1 MKLRHAEG
9 VEIYLPLFF
18 GKRTTFLPFLRDV
31 EKVFVQLDTETKAQE
46 FEELIQERYEEYRYD
61 QKRPLL
67 DPKELF
73 LSFAELQDNLEEII
87 HFDLEKIQEQ
97 EIDKSKKLLERN
109 EKADLSTSK
118 MPSEGDLVVHLTHG
132 IGKFIGLKQLNTF
145 VGISDC
151 LEIEYKDRSKVFV
164 PIENMDLVSRY
175 FGPDDRDIDS
185 LNSKKWKK
193 RKDKALKQTFDT
205 AAELLEVQAKRLQAK
220 GYSFNID
227 EAELDNFTKKFPY
240 TETFDQKRT
249 IEEVLSDMKSLKAMD
264 RLVCGEVAVSY
275 THLRAHET

>member
-1 MKLRHAEG
+1 MNLKQAEG

-18 GKRTTFLPFLRDV
+18 GKRTTFLPFLKGV
-31 EKVFVQLDTETKAQE
+31 EKVFVQRDTETKAKE
-46 FEELIQERYEEYRYD
+46 FEELIEERYEEYRYD

-67 DPKELF
+67 DPKKLF
-73 LSFAELQDNLEEII
+73 LGFMELQANLEETID
-87 HFDLEKIQEQ
+87 FDLEQIQEQ
-97 EIDKSKKLLERN
+97 EINKSEKLLERN

-151 LEIEYKDRSKVFV
+151 LEIEYQDNSKVFV

-205 AAELLEVQAKRLQAK
+205 AQVDDADVTSA
-220 GYSFNID
+220 
-227 EAELDNFTKKFPY
+227 
-240 TETFDQKRT
+240 
-249 IEEVLSDMKSLKAMD
+249 
-264 RLVCGEVAVSY
+264 
-275 THLRAHET
+275 